1 MIQIVLIISCGTN
14 LKRNPVPLHA
24 ISQGITIDE
33 PALRATV
40 GNFNAEFQA
49 DMIESVKTFNKVH
62 VPKKSGCAIQDNLLA
77 LSGGAFGSGFLDG
90 WSVSGTR
97 PVFKYVTGVSSG
109 ALIAPYAFLGPDY
122 DHILKK
128 LFTGISTD
136 DIAKSRGISAVW
148 SESLATTEPL
158 QELINTYIDEKVLK
172 EIAKRHSEGQ
182 RLYIGTTNLDT
193 GKFII
198 WNMGVIASSKDPSAL
213 ELFRKILL
221 ASSSM
226 PVFSPP
232 VLIDVDI
239 NGIEYDEMHV
249 DGGTMSQVFFYGF
262 IVDIAEVDNSLN
274 LDKDNKCV
282 EMYVIRN
289 GKLNPDPKQVERNIV
304 DIATRTISMMVTA
317 SAYNDLVRIYFFSTK
332 DNIGFNFV
340 SVPDNFDK
348 TGDEAFDQDVMIRL
362 YDLGYEMGFSGK
374 AWNQELPWGK

>member
-62 VPKKSGCAIQDNLLA
+62 VPRKSGCAIQDNLLA